1 MNGSVA
7 TKIFADAQFPLTK
20 WVTNDKSFVS
30 LIGYDLCKENNVS
43 VLGLNWISTSDKFT
57 FNIYD
62 MSQKLD
68 YLCTKRSVL
77 SMISNL
83 YDPLGIIIP
92 FVMYSK
98 ILFQTIWKLNLE
110 WDD

>member
-1 MNGSVA
+1 M
-7 TKIFADAQFPLTK
+7 
-20 WVTNDKSFVS
+20 
-30 LIGYDLCKENNVS
+30 S
-43 VLGLNWISTSDKFT
+43 VLGLNWIPMSDKFT

-62 MSQKLD
+62 LSQKLD
-68 YLCTKRSVL
+68 YLRTKRSVL

-83 YDPLGIIIP
+83 YDPLGLIIP